1 MGVNGR
7 NSDFIEGFYQRLT
20 DFCYSYQE
28 TVFLL
33 PTTFK
38 LFGFSNIWLWA
49 YLMKVIRE
57 TRR

>member
-1 MGVNGR
+1 MDVNRR
-7 NSDFIEGFYQRLT
+7 NSDFIEGFYQRLA

-38 LFGFSNIWLWA
+38 LFGFGH
-49 YLMKVIRE
+49 
-57 TRR
+57 T